1 MLPHAMAMANK
12 DIRGPILKDN
22 SNEKMLSQLQRNLG
36 TFISTLSE

>member
-22 SNEKMLSQLQRNLG
+22 SNEKYCRKYKKLG
-36 TFISTLSE
+36 YLHIYTG